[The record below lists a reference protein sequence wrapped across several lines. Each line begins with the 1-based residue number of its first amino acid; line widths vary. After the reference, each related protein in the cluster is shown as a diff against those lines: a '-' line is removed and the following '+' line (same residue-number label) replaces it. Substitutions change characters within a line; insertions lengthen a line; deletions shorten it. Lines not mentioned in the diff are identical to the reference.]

1 MDDII
6 KITTRTIEGIDN
18 PPYGVFKQTII
29 KNGEIIETKII
40 NPSEL
45 YGKFKLQ

>member
-6 KITTRTIEGIDN
+6 KITTKTVEGIDN
-18 PPYGVFKQTII
+18 PPYSVFKETTI

-40 NPSEL
+40 NPSKL
-45 YGKFKLQ
+45 YGKFKMQ